1 MRSRIVFGL
10 IGIIAMVGAGCTQ
23 SEPTSTPALVPE
35 ASPTISLVS
44 TPTIAPEPA
53 ATTSPVPRATLTPTF
68 TPVPTLTPPIVTTV
82 TSPSEP
88 SSTPTPTLTPTGRP
102 DLIPREVLFTLADKL
117 DVQLSPDGTRI
128 SYKAPVCDSSR
139 CVMNVWAGD
148 FAYPSAAE
156 PVTRDMTNGVQDYA
170 WAYTNGHILY
180 TQDTDGDEE
189 WRIYSVDIN
198 TGRTTRLTPLEG
210 VKAYFSGISPRFP
223 QEILI
228 ELNDRDPSLHDLY
241 RIDIR
246 TGERALVRKN
256 EGFLGFITDQDFN
269 VRFAM
274 RFTEDGGSELLSPT
288 AEGGWELFSKFGIED
303 SLLTWPLGFDRT
315 GKSLYMSDSRDRNT
329 AAVVRV
335 DLDTGDRFLIAED
348 PQADL
353 SDAIVHPLT
362 GEPQAA
368 AFTFERKHWQ
378 IIDHSIADDLAY
390 LQTVAD
396 GEIEVVSQSLD
407 NRRWIVLYT
416 IDSGPGQY
424 YSYDR
429 DTRTARFLFT
439 DVTTIEELSL
449 AKMHP
454 VVIKSRDGLNLVS
467 YLTLPTWTDADGNG
481 RPEGPLPMVLLVH
494 GGPWDRDEWGYNP
507 EHQWL
512 ANRGYAVLS
521 VNFRGSTGF
530 GKEFI
535 NAAIKEYAGKMHDDL
550 IDAVS
555 WAVEEQVADPKLV
568 AIMGGS
574 YGGYATLVGLTFT
587 PDTFACG
594 AEFAGPSNLITD
606 LEANPPHLA
615 WAVELFATRVGD
627 HRTEEGRAFLLERS
641 PLSYVDRI
649 KRPLLIGHGA
659 NDPRVKQAE
668 SRQIVQAMQDR
679 GRQVTYLLYPDEG
692 HGFSSVNNTQ
702 SFNAIAEAFLA
713 QCLEGRYEPFGTV
726 FRDSSITVPVGAGN
740 IPGLAAV
747 LTETQLRPTRTT
759 IETPFGPM
767 QVYESATSTLSIQY
781 PAGCTQQPE
790 LKQLGVTAQF
800 AGPNGEQF
808 VITEE
813 DTGALSIGGVTLARY
828 VDLVLSVVESSAPGF
843 ELVSREQTVTT
854 HGLTAEVLIMSV
866 LNGVIKTKRFI
877 VLHDRISFSA
887 SYVAPKT
894 IFLELEPLI
903 DYSFGTFRVEG
914 LEPPA
919 EVSIDSCSWQSGESG
934 GSHDGAPVSPL

>member
-1 MRSRIVFGL
+1 M
-10 IGIIAMVGAGCTQ
+10 
-23 SEPTSTPALVPE
+23 
-35 ASPTISLVS
+35 
-44 TPTIAPEPA
+44 
-53 ATTSPVPRATLTPTF
+53 
-68 TPVPTLTPPIVTTV
+68 
-82 TSPSEP
+82 
-88 SSTPTPTLTPTGRP
+88 
-102 DLIPREVLFTLADKL
+102 
-117 DVQLSPDGTRI
+117 
-128 SYKAPVCDSSR
+128 
-139 CVMNVWAGD
+139 MNVWVGD
-148 FAYPSAAE
+148 FADPSAAE
-156 PVTRDMTNGVQDYA
+156 PVTRDMTNFAHDYA
-170 WAYTNGHILY
+170 WAYTNDHILY

-198 TGRTTRLTPLEG
+198 TGRTTRLTPAEG
-210 VKAYFSGISPRFP
+210 VKAHFSEISPKFP
-223 QEILI
+223 HEILI

-246 TGERALVRKN
+246 TGERALVREN
-256 EGFLGFITDQDFN
+256 EGFIGFITDQDFN

-288 AEGGWELFSKFGIED
+288 AAGGWELFSEIAIED
-303 SLLTWPLGFDRT
+303 SLLTWPLGIDRT

-335 DLDTGDRFLIAED
+335 DLDTEDRFLIAGD

-378 IIDHSIADDLAY
+378 IIDHSIAGDLAY

-416 IDSGPGQY
+416 IDSGPGRY

-429 DTRTARFLFT
+429 DSRTARFLFT

-454 VVIKSRDGLNLVS
+454 VIIKSRDGLNLVS

-481 RPEGPLPMVLLVH
+481 RPESPLPMVLLVH
-494 GGPWDRDEWGYNP
+494 GGPWARDEWGYNS

-555 WAVEEQVADPKLV
+555 WAVEEQVADPKRV

-587 PDTFACG
+587 PDTFTCG
-594 AEFAGPSNLITD
+594 AELAGPSNLVTD
-606 LEANPPHLA
+606 LESNPPYLA

-627 HRTEEGRAFLLERS
+627 HRTEEGRAFLRERS

-668 SRQIVQAMQDR
+668 AEQIVQAMQDR
-679 GRQVTYLLYPDEG
+679 GFQVTYLLYPDEG
-692 HGFSSVNNTQ
+692 HGFSYANNAQ
-702 SFNAIAEAFLA
+702 SFNAVAEAFLA
-713 QCLEGRYEPFGTV
+713 QCLDGRYEPFGTV
-726 FRDSSITVPVGAGN
+726 FRDSSITVPVGAGY

-747 LTETQLRPTRTT
+747 LTEIQLRPTPTT

-767 QVYESATSTLSIQY
+767 ELYESAQYPFSIQH
-781 PAGCTQQPE
+781 PAGWTLAPE
-790 LKQLGVTAQF
+790 EEDITAQF
-800 AGPNGEQF
+800 IGPGGELLA
-808 VITEE
+808 IAEE
-813 DTGALSIGGVTLARY
+813 DMVPLGFGELTLGEY
-828 VDLVLSVVESSAPGF
+828 VDLILSVVESTAPGL
-843 ELVSREQTVTT
+843 ELLSQKRVTT
-854 HGLTAEVLIMSV
+854 TQGLPAVILEMSLFNGQIRVRRYVVLYDNTI
-866 LNGVIKTKRFI
+866 G
-877 VLHDRISFSA
+877 FSA
-887 SYVAPKT
+887 TYAMRKGKFP
-894 IFLELEPLI
+894 EMEPLI
-903 DYSFGTFRVEG
+903 DYSFGTFQVK
-914 LEPPA
+914 
-919 EVSIDSCSWQSGESG
+919 EVSVTRPTPVPTPSSSTAAVPPGTKSLIIDASEDSYVVTDLASEEDPRGSETPTTAPWSSSRPGTPG
-934 GSHDGAPVSPL
+934 G